1 MPEKNNQA
9 GRNQYYDGLETM
21 SAEARQA
28 YFDLALGKA
37 VSRAYRQAPSAR
49 EIMQK
54 AGITPKDV
62 KTMRDLEKL
71 PVIRKSDLIDKQ
83 GKLPPYGG
91 FYIGH
96 PADIERIFVSP
107 GPVYEPLHDS
117 RIEWFAKSFWAAGFR
132 RGDVVINTFTYHLSP
147 AGTLFGEALRDC
159 GATVVVAGVGNTDV
173 HIRTMKDLGV
183 TAFVGTPSYLLTII
197 NKINENGD
205 FKKEFKIKKAWFT
218 GEMLS
223 PSMRQKLEREYG
235 IDTYQAYAV
244 TEPGGALAY
253 ECPHKSGLH
262 LMDEYFIEIIDP
274 STGQQLPPGEV
285 GEVAVTPLHNKHWG
299 LLRFGTG
306 DLSKLSTAACPCGRT
321 ALKLTGILGRTGE
334 AVKVRGMFVVPRQ
347 VESALEPIPETSRFQ
362 LIVRREGNRDEL
374 TLKVEVN
381 EVENSP
387 ADLQSRIQSAF
398 QSACIVKLD
407 HISLSGPFPPDTK
420 NILDERTWI

>member
-1 MPEKNNQA
+1 
-9 GRNQYYDGLETM
+9 M

-28 YFDLALGKA
+28 HFDLALGKA
-37 VSRAYRQAPSAR
+37 ASRAYRGAPSAR
-49 EIMQK
+49 EIMHR
-54 AGITPKDV
+54 AGITPRDV
-62 KTMRDLEKL
+62 KTTRDFEKL
-71 PVIRKSDLIDKQ
+71 PVTRKSDLIDKQ

-96 PADIERIFVSP
+96 TEDIERIFVSP

-117 RIEWFAKSFWAAGFR
+117 SIEWFAKSFWAAGFR

-159 GATVVVAGVGNTDV
+159 GATVVVAGTGNTDV
-173 HIRTMKDLGV
+173 HIRTMKDLEV

-197 NKINENGD
+197 NKINDSGD

-223 PSMRQKLEREYG
+223 PSMRSTLEREHG
-235 IDTYQAYAV
+235 IDTYQTYAV

-253 ECPHKSGLH
+253 ECPQKSGLH

-274 STGQQLPPGEV
+274 FTGRQLPPGEV

-306 DLSKLSTAACPCGRT
+306 DLSKLSTSACPCGRT
-321 ALKLTGILGRTGE
+321 APKLTGLLGRTGE

-347 VESALEPIPETSRFQ
+347 VESALETIPETGRFQ

-381 EVENSP
+381 QP
-387 ADLQSRIQSAF
+387 ANQPSGLRSRIESAF

-407 HISLSGPFPPDTK
+407 HVLLSGPFPPGTK
-420 NILDERTWI
+420 NIQDERVWT